1 MPYVEYCLCRCGRGM
16 DAMPMAA
23 RDMMSMQ
30 EAVTIAH
37 TRLFHRAI
45 QASEEAMDII
55 ATTLSRHVVVY
66 GVRAGTAERHT
77 ITPKE
82 LEAGLFR
89 AAGSRFEFRNAEVS
103 ITQLAVRRSDLERIL
118 QMLA

>member
-1 MPYVEYCLCRCGRGM
+1 
-16 DAMPMAA
+16 MAA
-23 RDMMSMQ
+23 RDMMPMQ
-30 EAVTIAH
+30 EAVKIAY

-55 ATTLSRHVVVY
+55 ATALARHVVVY
-66 GVRAGTAERHT
+66 GVQAGTAERHA
-77 ITPKE
+77 ITPAE

-103 ITQLAVRRSDLERIL
+103 ITQLVVRKSDFERTL
-118 QMLA
+118 QLLA

>member
-1 MPYVEYCLCRCGRGM
+1 
-16 DAMPMAA
+16 MAA
-23 RDMMSMQ
+23 RDMMPMQ
-30 EAVTIAH
+30 EAVKIAY

-55 ATTLSRHVVVY
+55 ATALARHVVVY
-66 GVRAGTAERHT
+66 GVQAGSAEECHA
-77 ITPKE
+77 ITPAE

-89 AAGSRFEFRNAEVS
+89 AAGSRFEFRNAQTS
-103 ITQLAVRRSDLERIL
+103 ITELVVRKSDFERTL